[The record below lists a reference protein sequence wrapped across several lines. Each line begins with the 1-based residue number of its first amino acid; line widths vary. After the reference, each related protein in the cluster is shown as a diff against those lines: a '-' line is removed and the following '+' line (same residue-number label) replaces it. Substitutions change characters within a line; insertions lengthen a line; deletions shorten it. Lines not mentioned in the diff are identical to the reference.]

1 MSLIARVRGLPKL
14 STGIT
19 HYVNHGYTSP
29 VHSCAVKYFQR
40 ASSRRLSTNLFISK
54 YKTNRLFTG
63 AAFCG
68 TLGVASYVYFEY
80 LNDSSVHCEDAGSQ
94 QEQSDDKISSIK
106 YKLYQYETCPFCCKV
121 RAFFDYYG
129 IEYEKVEVNPLFRRE
144 LKAITDYR
152 KVPVLVAGES
162 QINDSSLIIS
172 VIRTNY
178 IGKGEIEELL
188 RYYPALEAKDERGKA
203 VIEYQNRYNIMY
215 QAGQRTKEEVEAV
228 REESQWR
235 RWVDSTY
242 VHMLSPN
249 IYRTMGESL
258 EAFEYISSVGNFNAV
273 ERVGAKYVGA
283 VAMYI
288 IGRRLKKRHRLRDDV
303 RSSLYSET
311 RKWTKAIG
319 KERKFMGGA
328 KPNLADLNMYGV
340 LSSIEHLPTFKDL
353 QANTSIGPWYKR
365 MKKLVEN
372 HAGAGEMQGALKR

>member
-40 ASSRRLSTNLFISK
+40 ASSRRLSTNLFISN

-80 LNDSSVHCEDAGSQ
+80 LNDSSVHCEDAASQ

-162 QINDSSLIIS
+162 QVSILDNIDFKRLLFMIYGMSTPEKYHYSELYFSDFLSLCIGKPVCTS
-172 VIRTNY
+172 HVHFRTNVP
-178 IGKGEIEELL
+178 LL
-188 RYYPALEAKDERGKA
+188 
-203 VIEYQNRYNIMY
+203 V
-215 QAGQRTKEEVEAV
+215 
-228 REESQWR
+228 
-235 RWVDSTY
+235 
-242 VHMLSPN
+242 
-249 IYRTMGESL
+249 
-258 EAFEYISSVGNFNAV
+258 
-273 ERVGAKYVGA
+273 
-283 VAMYI
+283 
-288 IGRRLKKRHRLRDDV
+288 
-303 RSSLYSET
+303 
-311 RKWTKAIG
+311 
-319 KERKFMGGA
+319 
-328 KPNLADLNMYGV
+328 LN
-340 LSSIEHLPTFKDL
+340 
-353 QANTSIGPWYKR
+353 
-365 MKKLVEN
+365 
-372 HAGAGEMQGALKR
+372 